1 MNIHQFHYVL
11 AVAEFRHFELAAEKC
26 HISQSTLSTMIA
38 KFEEEVGVR
47 IFNRKKKP
55 VELTL
60 EGAMIVDQLKIVSK
74 DIDQL
79 FEIAREIK
87 EKWPGTSTCR

>member
-38 KFEEEVGVR
+38 KFEEEVGVGSSTA
-47 IFNRKKKP
+47 RK
-55 VELTL
+55 
-60 EGAMIVDQLKIVSK
+60 S
-74 DIDQL
+74 
-79 FEIAREIK
+79 R
-87 EKWPGTSTCR
+87 SS